1 MSKKEK
7 PKKKTPVAAP
17 EPKPEKAKAGKAA
30 ASKKEKAEKAS
41 APEDPEVYVKTV
53 KLEAVEKP
61 SKSAKTAKKEKAKPE
76 KKEKAEK
83 ADKKDSKKDAKK
95 KKKDETLAADFFAPS
110 DDASEPTKTEPGTE
124 EAAAEA
130 AKDAEDAAVAEVA
143 DEKAKAEQRANWKAT
158 LEALVFAATEPL
170 SVRELARVADC
181 KMAVAKELLS
191 EIKTAYD
198 TENRAWELLE
208 IAGGFRLMTRPKYH
222 PQVQKL
228 NMQRMQRKLTQA
240 ALETLAL
247 IAYSKNPV
255 SRPEIEQIRG
265 VDSAPIVKQ
274 LLERRL
280 IQITGRGTGLGQPLL
295 YGVSED
301 FLKHFGLKSA
311 EELPQPGDFKSLS
324 STQAVQPITT
334 PVEPVAPVSDNGG
347 GESGASSAQ

>member
-1 MSKKEK
+1 MKCRKIKQQPGWRSEK
-7 PKKKTPVAAP
+7 PGGQESHPLKPDPNRTGAVNRTDRQRRQSGHPVLFRQKGKAD
-17 EPKPEKAKAGKAA
+17 KKAK
-30 ASKKEKAEKAS
+30 
-41 APEDPEVYVKTV
+41 
-53 KLEAVEKP
+53 L
-61 SKSAKTAKKEKAKPE
+61 E

-83 ADKKDSKKDAKK
+83 KDGKK

-110 DDASEPTKTEPGTE
+110 DDASQPTVPEPGSE

-130 AKDAEDAAVAEVA
+130 AKESDEAAVAEAA

-170 SVRELARVADC
+170 SLRELACVAEC
-181 KMAVAKELLS
+181 KMAVARELLN
-191 EIKTAYD
+191 EVKAAYD
-198 TENRAWELLE
+198 AENRPWELLE
-208 IAGGFRLMTRPKYH
+208 IAGGFRLMTRPRYH

-295 YGVSED
+295 YGISED

-324 STQAVQPITT
+324 SAQVAQSEATT
-334 PVEPVAPVSDNGG
+334 PVEPVAPVVESSGG
-347 GESGASSAQ
+347 NGESGASSAQ